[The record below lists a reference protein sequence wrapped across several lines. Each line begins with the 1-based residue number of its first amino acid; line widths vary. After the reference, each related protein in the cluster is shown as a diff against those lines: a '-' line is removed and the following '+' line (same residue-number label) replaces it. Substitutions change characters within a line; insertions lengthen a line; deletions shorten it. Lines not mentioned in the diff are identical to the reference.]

1 VFGGVGRGVTDVF
14 GPSEIFKGNIENLF
28 GKGVFGNLDI
38 SNINLGD
45 LSAKGLIRSVGQAAR
60 DTGINIVTNQVR
72 NVIAGEIT
80 SMTNIVSVYAK
91 DAFGE
96 IAKNVGDY
104 FNFGVS
110 SIPGIDDLGQV
121 GINTALSSIDLGA
134 SVKSFFGF

>member
-1 VFGGVGRGVTDVF
+1 M
-14 GPSEIFKGNIENLF
+14 
-28 GKGVFGNLDI
+28 
-38 SNINLGD
+38 
-45 LSAKGLIRSVGQAAR
+45 GQAALN
-60 DTGINIVTNQVR
+60 TGINIVTNQVR

-110 SIPGIDDLGQV
+110 TVPGIDDLGQV
-121 GINTALSSIDLGA
+121 GINTAFSSIDLG